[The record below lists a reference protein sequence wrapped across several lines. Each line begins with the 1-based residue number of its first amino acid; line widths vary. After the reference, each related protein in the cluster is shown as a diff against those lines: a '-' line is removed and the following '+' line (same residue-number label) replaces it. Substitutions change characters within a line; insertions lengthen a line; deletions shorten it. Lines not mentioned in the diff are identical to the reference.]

1 MLKQGGRYKYFEKK
15 CYDGLQCQGSNLV
28 WELTYTLGRFLNGIE
43 IGWQLVGEQS
53 RAVGQI
59 LDLNPLNQGRTRC
72 WHLMTSIV
80 QDELPNA
87 SAMSNMN
94 KGLEIWVNYQS
105 LWTYNVVMLQYNV
118 VMLQYSLGVVLTG
131 VKKVSR
137 QWLRALMCEGMRT
150 WSRSLMTQDGIKDFD
165 VGTGMI

>member
-1 MLKQGGRYKYFEKK
+1 
-15 CYDGLQCQGSNLV
+15 
-28 WELTYTLGRFLNGIE
+28 
-43 IGWQLVGEQS
+43 
-53 RAVGQI
+53 
-59 LDLNPLNQGRTRC
+59 
-72 WHLMTSIV
+72 
-80 QDELPNA
+80 
-87 SAMSNMN
+87 
-94 KGLEIWVNYQS
+94 
-105 LWTYNVVMLQYNV
+105 MLQYNV